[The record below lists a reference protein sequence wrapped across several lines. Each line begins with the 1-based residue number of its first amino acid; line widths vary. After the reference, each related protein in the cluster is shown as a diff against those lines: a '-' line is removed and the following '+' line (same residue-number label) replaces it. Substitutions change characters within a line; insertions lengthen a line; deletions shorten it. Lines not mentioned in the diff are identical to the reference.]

1 MARRPHI
8 ASQDI
13 TGGVI
18 WQQLL
23 LFFFPILL
31 GTFFQQLY
39 NTADAIIVG
48 KFVGTTALAAVGGAT
63 GNLINLIVGFFVGL
77 SSGATV
83 ILSQYY
89 GARQPDKVSDAV
101 HTAAAMALLFGA
113 VLTVGGIALSPA
125 MLAWMNTPAEVMP
138 NAVAYLRI
146 YFGGM
151 IPSLIYNIGSGLL
164 RAVGDSR
171 RPLYFLIVACMTNIV
186 LDVVL
191 VLGLQMG
198 VAGAALA
205 TILSQAV
212 SAVLIILTL
221 CRSRQSYQLHWR
233 KIRLHMTL
241 MGRIMRIGLPA
252 GLQSIMY
259 SFSNVLIQT
268 AVNGFGTVT
277 LAAWTAYGKLDGL
290 YWMTIN
296 AFGMAITTFVGQ
308 NFGAGLYD
316 RVRKSV
322 RVCMMMAAGA
332 TAVLSVFLLLAG
344 EGLYRLFSNDEEV
357 IRQGMVILRLLVP
370 TYITYLCVEILS
382 GAVRGAGDSL
392 IPTLMTL
399 VGICLLRVVWVDFI
413 APAYQS
419 VTFMLLCYPVTW
431 VITSLLFVVY
441 YLRGGWLRRCIRASE
456 QKA

>member
-1 MARRPHI
+1 
-8 ASQDI
+8 
-13 TGGVI
+13 
-18 WQQLL
+18 
-23 LFFFPILL
+23 
-31 GTFFQQLY
+31 
-39 NTADAIIVG
+39 
-48 KFVGTTALAAVGGAT
+48 
-63 GNLINLIVGFFVGL
+63 
-77 SSGATV
+77 
-83 ILSQYY
+83 
-89 GARQPDKVSDAV
+89 
-101 HTAAAMALLFGA
+101 
-113 VLTVGGIALSPA
+113 
-125 MLAWMNTPAEVMP
+125 
-138 NAVAYLRI
+138 
-146 YFGGM
+146 
-151 IPSLIYNIGSGLL
+151 
-164 RAVGDSR
+164 
-171 RPLYFLIVACMTNIV
+171 
-186 LDVVL
+186 
-191 VLGLQMG
+191 MG

-290 YWMTIN
+290 YWMTNN

-322 RVCMMMAAGA
+322 RVCLMMDAGA
-332 TAVLSVFLLLAG
+332 TVVLSTFLLVAG
-344 EGLYRLFSNDEEV
+344 GGLYRLFSNDEEV

-399 VGICLLRVVWVDFI
+399 FGICLLRVIWVDFI
-413 APAYQS
+413 APAHQS
-419 VTFMLLCYPVTW
+419 VAFMLLCYPVTW
-431 VITSLLFVVY
+431 VITSLMFIVY
-441 YLRGGWLRRCIRASE
+441 YLRGGWLRRCIRAAD
-456 QKA
+456 QKS

>member
-1 MARRPHI
+1 MARKPRI

-113 VLTVGGIALSPA
+113 VLTVGGIALSPI
-125 MLAWMNTPAEVMP
+125 MLGWMNTPADVMP
-138 NAVAYLRI
+138 DALSYLRI

-164 RAVGDSR
+164 RAVGDSK

-191 VLGLQMG
+191 VLGCQMG

-205 TILSQAV
+205 TILSQTV

-221 CRSRQSYQLHWR
+221 CRSRQSYQLNWR
-233 KIRLHMTL
+233 RIRLHMGL
-241 MGRIMRIGLPA
+241 MGRIVRIGLPA

-268 AVNGFGTVT
+268 AVNGFGTIT

-322 RVCMMMAAGA
+322 RVCMTMAAGA
-332 TAVLSVFLLLAG
+332 TVVLSVFLMLAG
-344 EGLYRLFSNDEEV
+344 ESLYRLFSNDEEV

-413 APAYQS
+413 APPYHS
-419 VTFMLLCYPVTW
+419 ISFMLLCYPVTW
-431 VITSLLFVVY
+431 VITSVMFVVY
-441 YLRGGWLRRCIRASE
+441 YLRGGWLKRCIRAAG
-456 QKA
+456 QDA

>member
-1 MARRPHI
+1 MARRPRI

-101 HTAAAMALLFGA
+101 HTAAAMSLLFGA
-113 VLTVGGIALSPA
+113 VLTVGGIAMSPT
-125 MLAWMNTPAEVMP
+125 MLTWMNTPAEVMP
-138 NAVAYLRI
+138 DAVAYLRI

-221 CRSRQSYQLHWR
+221 CRSRQSYQLHCR
-233 KIRLHMTL
+233 KIRLHMAL

-290 YWMTIN
+290 YWMTNN

-322 RVCMMMAAGA
+322 RVCLMMDAGA
-332 TAVLSVFLLLAG
+332 TVVLSTFLLVAG

-370 TYITYLCVEILS
+370 TYITYMCVEILS

-399 VGICLLRVVWVDFI
+399 FGICLLRVIWVDFI
-413 APAYQS
+413 SPAHQS
-419 VTFMLLCYPVTW
+419 VSFMLLCYPVTW
-431 VITSLLFVVY
+431 VITSLMFIVY
-441 YLRGGWLRRCIRASE
+441 YWRGGWLRRCIRAAD
-456 QKA
+456 QKS